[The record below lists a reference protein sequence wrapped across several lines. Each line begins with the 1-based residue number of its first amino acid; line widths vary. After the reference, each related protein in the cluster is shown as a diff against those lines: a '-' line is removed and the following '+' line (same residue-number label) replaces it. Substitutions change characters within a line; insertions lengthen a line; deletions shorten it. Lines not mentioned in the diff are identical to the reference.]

1 MVARGMSFVR
11 CMVRRLRLVLNQRL
25 CEYEQCKIRCLGKV
39 ADGGG
44 ILKEELCK
52 REWRGSMELRPSKAE
67 HLLMCVQ

>member
-11 CMVRRLRLVLNQRL
+11 CTVRRLRLVLNQRL
-25 CEYEQCKIRCLGKV
+25 QYDQCGIRFLGKV

-52 REWRGSMELRPSKAE
+52 REWRGSMELRPGKDE
-67 HLLMCVQ
+67 QLLMCVQ